1 MNNLPRLE
9 RQDGHT
15 RLLVD
20 GRPYLCLGGELHNSS
35 SSDRQYMA
43 KVWDKVSTS
52 GVNTVI
58 ATVAWDQVEPVEG
71 TFDFSIVDGLLE
83 DARSAGMRLV
93 LIWFGAFTTASSTYA
108 PTWVRADRDRFP
120 RADRGPE
127 PMETPFSYKGSMPRP
142 TLSVFSPELFEAD
155 KAAYSAFMRHLAES
169 DREHTVILVQVE
181 NEVGL
186 LGAGRDRSP
195 LAEAAWQSPLPQELR
210 KSLANNP
217 EAFDPGVSGV
227 LLSALDEDKSW
238 AEHFGDGNAVADEVF
253 MAWAFASYVGGLATA
268 GKNILDIPAFA
279 NAWLG
284 PQAGQDVP
292 GLYPSGGPTAK
303 MLPVWRAAAPSL
315 DFLAPDIYVPN
326 TAEVMAQYASPHNPL
341 FIPEAK
347 FRAGDAFLAV
357 GRFNGFGYHVFGL
370 EDGREGN
377 QYGEACE
384 AMIALTDDIVD
395 AQRDGRIFGFAL
407 EQDEDAVT
415 ADLAGTSVTIRNA
428 AKLYTAMLLD
438 AGVVLPPPPEL
449 PGETVGA
456 AHGHTPGDGRPFGL
470 IIAAAPLEYI
480 VVGQG
485 ALLDFHKEESE
496 LEVDSVRELRLT
508 AEGWQEGRLLNG
520 DERLQVLQGSK
531 ISAARIRLLQAANN

>member
-1 MNNLPRLE
+1 MNNIPRLE

-35 SSDRQYMA
+35 SSDRHYMA
-43 KVWDKVSTS
+43 GIWDKVSRS
-52 GVNTVI
+52 GANTVI

-71 TFDFSIVDGLLE
+71 AFDFSIVDGLLE

-93 LIWFGAFTTASSTYA
+93 LIWFGAFKNASSTYA
-108 PTWVRADRDRFP
+108 PTWVRADRQRFP
-120 RADRGPE
+120 RTDRGPE
-127 PMETPFSYKGSMPRP
+127 PMETPFSYRGSMPRP
-142 TLSVFSPELFEAD
+142 TLSVFSSELFAAD
-155 KAAYSAFMRHLAES
+155 RAAYCALIGRLAEI
-169 DREHTVILVQVE
+169 DPEHTVIMVQIE

-186 LGAGRDRSP
+186 LGVGRDRSA
-195 LAEAAWQSPLPQELR
+195 LAEAVWKSPLPQELR
-210 KSLANNP
+210 KALANDP
-217 EAFDPGVSGV
+217 APFDAEVSGV

-238 AEHFGDGNAVADEVF
+238 AEHFGDGNPVADEVF

-268 GKNILDIPAFA
+268 GKKILNLPAFA

-284 PQAGQDVP
+284 PQEGQDAP

-326 TAEVMAQYASPHNPL
+326 SAEVMSQYASTDNPL

-347 FRAGDAFLAV
+347 FSAGDAFLAV
-357 GRFNGFGYHVFGL
+357 GRFKGFGYHVFGL

-377 QYGEACE
+377 QYGEACK
-384 AMIALTDDIVD
+384 AMLALTDDIVD
-395 AQRDGRIFGFAL
+395 AQRDERIFGFAL
-407 EQDEDAVT
+407 GQDEDAVNAT
-415 ADLAGTSVTIRNA
+415 LAGTSVTIRNA
-428 AKLYTAMLLD
+428 AKLYSAMLLD
-438 AGVVLPPPPEL
+438 AGVVLPPAPEL

-470 IIAAAPLEYI
+470 IIAAGPLEYV

-485 ALLDFHKEESE
+485 ALLDFHKEGSE
-496 LEVDSVRELRLT
+496 LEVDLVRELRLT
-508 AEGWQEGRLLNG
+508 AEGWQDGRLLNG
-520 DERLQVLQGSK
+520 DERLQVLQGDK
-531 ISAARIRLLQAANN
+531 ISAARIRLLEAVKY

>member
-1 MNNLPRLE
+1 MPRLE
-9 RQDGHT
+9 RHDGHT
-15 RLLVD
+15 RLVVD
-20 GRPYLCLGGELHNSS
+20 GQPYLCLGGELHNSS
-35 SSDRQYMA
+35 SSDRQYMGE
-43 KVWDKVSTS
+43 VWDKVSTS
-52 GVNTVI
+52 GANTVI

-71 TFDFSIVDGLLE
+71 TFDFSIVNGLLE

-93 LIWFGAFTTASSTYA
+93 LIWFGAFKNASSTYA
-108 PTWVRADRDRFP
+108 PSWVRADRYRFP

-155 KAAYSAFMRHLAES
+155 KAAYSSFIRHLAET
-169 DREHTVILVQVE
+169 DQKHTVILVQVE

-186 LGAGRDRSP
+186 LGVGRDRSP

-210 KSLANNP
+210 KALANDP
-217 EAFDPGVSGV
+217 ASFDAGVSGV

-238 AEHFGDGNAVADEVF
+238 SEHFGDGNPVADEVF

-268 GKNILDIPAFA
+268 GKKILDLPAFA

-284 PQAGQDVP
+284 PQAGQDAP
-292 GLYPSGGPTAK
+292 GMYPSGGPTAK
-303 MLPVWRAAAPSL
+303 MLPIWRAAAPSL
-315 DFLAPDIYVPN
+315 DFLAPDIYVSN
-326 TAEVMAQYASPHNPL
+326 SAEVMAQYASGDNPL

-370 EDGREGN
+370 EDGRDGN
-377 QYGEACE
+377 QYGQACK
-384 AMIALTDDIVD
+384 AILALTNDIVD

-415 ADLAGTSVTIRNA
+415 TTLAGTSITIRNA
-428 AKLYTAMLLD
+428 ATLYTAMLLD

-470 IIAAAPLEYI
+470 IIATGPLEYV

-485 ALLDFHKEESE
+485 ALLDFKKEGSE

-508 AEGWQEGRLLNG
+508 EEGWQEGRVLNG
-520 DERLQVLQGSK
+520 DERLQVLPGDK
-531 ISAARIRLLQAANN
+531 ISASRIRLLEAVKN

>member
-1 MNNLPRLE
+1 
-9 RQDGHT
+9 
-15 RLLVD
+15 
-20 GRPYLCLGGELHNSS
+20 
-35 SSDRQYMA
+35 
-43 KVWDKVSTS
+43 
-52 GVNTVI
+52 
-58 ATVAWDQVEPVEG
+58 
-71 TFDFSIVDGLLE
+71 
-83 DARSAGMRLV
+83 
-93 LIWFGAFTTASSTYA
+93 
-108 PTWVRADRDRFP
+108 
-120 RADRGPE
+120 
-127 PMETPFSYKGSMPRP
+127 METPFSYKGSMPRP

-155 KAAYSAFMRHLAES
+155 KAAYSSFIRHLAET
-169 DREHTVILVQVE
+169 DQKHTVILVQVE

-186 LGAGRDRSP
+186 LGVGRDRSP

-210 KSLANNP
+210 KALANDP
-217 EAFDPGVSGV
+217 ASFDAGVSGV

-238 AEHFGDGNAVADEVF
+238 SEHFGDGNPVADEVF
-253 MAWAFASYVGGLATA
+253 MAWAFASYVGGLAAA
-268 GKNILDIPAFA
+268 GKKILDLPAFA

-284 PQAGQDVP
+284 PQAGQDAP
-292 GLYPSGGPTAK
+292 GMYPSGGPTAK
-303 MLPVWRAAAPSL
+303 MLPIWRAAAPSL

-326 TAEVMAQYASPHNPL
+326 SAEVMAQYASGDNPL

-370 EDGREGN
+370 EDGRDGN
-377 QYGEACE
+377 QYGQACK
-384 AMIALTDDIVD
+384 AILALTNDIVD

-415 ADLAGTSVTIRNA
+415 TTLAGTSITIRNA

-456 AHGHTPGDGRPFGL
+456 AHGLTPGDGRPFGL
-470 IIAAAPLEYI
+470 IIATGPLEYV

-485 ALLDFHKEESE
+485 ALLDFKKEGSE

-508 AEGWQEGRLLNG
+508 EEGWQEGRLLNG
-520 DERLQVLQGSK
+520 DERLQVLPGDK
-531 ISAARIRLLQAANN
+531 ISASRIRLLEAVKN

>member
-1 MNNLPRLE
+1 MPRLD
-9 RQDGHT
+9 RHDGHT
-15 RLLVD
+15 RLVVD
-20 GRPYLCLGGELHNSS
+20 GQPYLCLGGELHNSS
-35 SSDRQYMA
+35 SSDRQYMGE
-43 KVWDKVSTS
+43 VWDKVSTS
-52 GVNTVI
+52 GANTVI

-93 LIWFGAFTTASSTYA
+93 LIWFGAFKNASSTYA
-108 PTWVRADRDRFP
+108 PSWVRADRYRFP

-155 KAAYSAFMRHLAES
+155 KAAYSSFIRHLAET
-169 DREHTVILVQVE
+169 DQKHTVILVQVE

-186 LGAGRDRSP
+186 LGVGRDRSP

-210 KSLANNP
+210 KAQANDP
-217 EAFDPGVSGV
+217 ASFDAEVFGV

-238 AEHFGDGNAVADEVF
+238 SEHFGDGNPVADEVF

-268 GKNILDIPAFA
+268 GKKILDLPAFA

-284 PQAGQDVP
+284 PQAGQDAP
-292 GLYPSGGPTAK
+292 GMYPSGGPTAK
-303 MLPVWRAAAPSL
+303 MLPIWRAAAPSL

-326 TAEVMAQYASPHNPL
+326 SAEVMAQYASGDNPL

-370 EDGREGN
+370 EDGRDGN
-377 QYGEACE
+377 QYGQACK
-384 AMIALTDDIVD
+384 AILALTNDIVD

-415 ADLAGTSVTIRNA
+415 TTLASTSITIRNA

-470 IIAAAPLEYI
+470 IIATGPLEYV
-480 VVGQG
+480 VVGLG
-485 ALLDFHKEESE
+485 ALLDFKKEGSE

-508 AEGWQEGRLLNG
+508 EEGWQEGRLLNG
-520 DERLQVLQGSK
+520 DERLQVLPGDK
-531 ISAARIRLLQAANN
+531 ISASRIRLLEAVKN